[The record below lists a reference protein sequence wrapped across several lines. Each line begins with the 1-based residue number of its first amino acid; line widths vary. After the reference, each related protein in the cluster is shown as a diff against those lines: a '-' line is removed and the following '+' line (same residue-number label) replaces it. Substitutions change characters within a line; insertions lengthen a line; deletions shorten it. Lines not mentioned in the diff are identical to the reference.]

1 MKSKKSSHPPPI
13 DTVALDDLEAWL
25 ACRLR
30 WKFSQDQP
38 PGAEPPPWAHLQK
51 CILESVLYYHRLRA
65 QIGKV
70 HYVAIQEFFWDMFER
85 QSLDASQRYDR
96 PGDRARDMRAGEAVL
111 EKYVARCPAEAPQ
124 LLGTGLFLKTQ
135 VPGTLVRLRVR
146 ADFLRPGLIPVLLK
160 VTRESPDALLEA
172 FRLAPWA
179 AAITS
184 AIQEQFGRA
193 PQSLEAIYFVANESP
208 EVVRLTIPF
217 APSETPAKL
226 HHWLTAFS
234 GSQVD
239 EAVFPMPGSH
249 CAFCPFREPCAKWP
263 K

>member
-1 MKSKKSSHPPPI
+1 MKSKKSSQRPRPEFV
-13 DTVALDDLEAWL
+13 TLDALEAWL
-25 ACRLR
+25 SCRLR
-30 WKFSQDQP
+30 WKLTRDQP
-38 PGAEPPPWAHLQK
+38 PDAEPPPWEHLQK
-51 CILESVLYYHRLRA
+51 CILDSVLHYHRLRA

-70 HYVAIQEFFWDMFER
+70 HYVAVQEFFWDMFER
-85 QSLDASQRYDR
+85 QSHDASQRYDR

-111 EKYVARCPAEAPQ
+111 EKYVAMCPAEAPQ

-135 VPGTLVRLRVR
+135 VPGILVRIQVR
-146 ADFLRPGLIPVLLK
+146 ADFLRLGLIPVLLK